1 MPKYEKI
8 TTQRFIAE
16 LSNLTVDA
24 PTYEIAFIALRLQ
37 AAISE
42 FELSCNGTLRNK
54 IVMPIVAVQQ

>member
-8 TTQRFIAE
+8 TTQRFIDE
-16 LSNLTVDA
+16 LSTLTVEA

-42 FELSCNGTLRNK
+42 FELSCNGTLKNK
-54 IVMPIVAVQQ
+54 IIMPVVAHQQ